1 MAGVPRG
8 DGDGD
13 PYGVVDGDRRQVH
26 HRGDL
31 QADHRDDHRADH
43 RDDHRADHRHQ
54 EPTRAVPHPS
64 VGDDPL
70 GADRCDDPDDHW
82 VVVRLVARQCLAVAE
97 SAYPTPRPVVRVAVE
112 SACQMLKV
120 AAWHRGAEHGKPR

>member
-1 MAGVPRG
+1 M
-8 DGDGD
+8 
-13 PYGVVDGDRRQVH
+13 VDGDRRQVH
-26 HRGDL
+26 RRGDHRVG
-31 QADHRDDHRADH
+31 HRDDHRVGH
-43 RDDHRADHRHQ
+43 RDHHRVGLHRDHHRVGLHRDLRRRR
-54 EPTRAVPHPS
+54 EPTPAVPHPS

-70 GADRCDDPDDHW
+70 GADRCDDPDDHR